1 MLLKNAEVLSARYS
15 FGLYIKFHSYR
26 ESDPTVTPAKEGS
39 LTPTFNFSK
48 MFSFPAIT
56 EEHLEWFETGC
67 LSFNMY
73 GKQNDKIIESRQ
85 KMTTKVFP
93 YSFGLK

>member
-1 MLLKNAEVLSARYS
+1 
-15 FGLYIKFHSYR
+15 
-26 ESDPTVTPAKEGS
+26 
-39 LTPTFNFSK
+39 

-56 EEHLEWFETGC
+56 EEHLEWFVTGC

-93 YSFGLK
+93 YSFGLKACDRYFLSNLYFSLNDSPSKTMKNVFYFI